1 MKIPSESYE
10 AVGYCLLSIKSID
23 DKYCICEIDV
33 SCMSEKSNISDSSS
47 NVVSES
53 YSDNEENLGVS
64 DIDFNIDISDI
75 DLSDIDLSDI
85 DLSDIDTFYI
95 KNTIIPDIIPH
106 IIVKKHE
113 EKNIREYMNFHE
125 FFCIL
130 STIIESFVF
139 EEASYL
145 FDIFG

>member
-1 MKIPSESYE
+1 MQIPSESYE

-23 DKYCICEIDV
+23 NKYTICEIDV
-33 SCMSEKSNISDSSS
+33 SCMSEKSNISDNSS
-47 NVVSES
+47 NVISES
-53 YSDNEENLGVS
+53 YSDNDNEENLSVS

-75 DLSDIDLSDI
+75 DLSDVDFNIDISY
-85 DLSDIDTFYI
+85 IDTFYI
-95 KNTIIPDIIPH
+95 KNTMLPD

-113 EKNIREYMNFHE
+113 EKNIPEYTNFHD

-145 FDIFG
+145 FYIFG

>member
-1 MKIPSESYE
+1 MKIPSESYV

-33 SCMSEKSNISDSSS
+33 SCMSEKSNISDNSS
-47 NVVSES
+47 NIISES
-53 YSDNEENLGVS
+53 YSDNEENLSVS

-75 DLSDIDLSDI
+75 DLSDIDLSY
-85 DLSDIDTFYI
+85 IDTFYI
-95 KNTIIPDIIPH
+95 KNTIPD

>member
-33 SCMSEKSNISDSSS
+33 SCMSEKSNISDNSS
-47 NVVSES
+47 NVVSEY

-64 DIDFNIDISDI
+64 DIDFNID
-75 DLSDIDLSDI
+75 LSDIDLSDI
-85 DLSDIDTFYI
+85 DLSDIDISDIDTFYI
-95 KNTIIPDIIPH
+95 KNTIIPD

>member
-1 MKIPSESYE
+1 MKIPSESYV

-33 SCMSEKSNISDSSS
+33 SCMSEKSNISDNSS
-47 NVVSES
+47 NIISES
-53 YSDNEENLGVS
+53 YSDNEENLSVS

-75 DLSDIDLSDI
+75 DLSDVDFNIDISY
-85 DLSDIDTFYI
+85 IDTFYI
-95 KNTIIPDIIPH
+95 KNTILPD

>member
-33 SCMSEKSNISDSSS
+33 SCMSEKSNISDNSS
-47 NVVSES
+47 NIISES
-53 YSDNEENLGVS
+53 YSDNEENLSVS

-75 DLSDIDLSDI
+75 DLSDIDLSY
-85 DLSDIDTFYI
+85 IDTFYI
-95 KNTIIPDIIPH
+95 KNTIIPD

>member
-1 MKIPSESYE
+1 MQIPSESYE

-23 DKYCICEIDV
+23 NKYCICEIDV
-33 SCMSEKSNISDSSS
+33 SCMSEKSNISDNSS
-47 NVVSES
+47 NVISES
-53 YSDNEENLGVS
+53 YSDNDNEENLSVS

-75 DLSDIDLSDI
+75 DLSDVDFNIDISY
-85 DLSDIDTFYI
+85 IDTFYI
-95 KNTIIPDIIPH
+95 KNTMLPD

-113 EKNIREYMNFHE
+113 EKNIPEYMNFHD

>member
-75 DLSDIDLSDI
+75 DLSDIDISY
-85 DLSDIDTFYI
+85 IDTFYI
-95 KNTIIPDIIPH
+95 KNTIIPD

>member
-75 DLSDIDLSDI
+75 DLSDVDFNIDI
-85 DLSDIDTFYI
+85 SDIDTFYI
-95 KNTIIPDIIPH
+95 KNTIIPHIIPDR
-106 IIVKKHE
+106 IVKKHE
-113 EKNIREYMNFHE
+113 EKNIREYMNFHD

>member
-33 SCMSEKSNISDSSS
+33 SCMSEKSNISDNSS
-47 NVVSES
+47 NIISES
-53 YSDNEENLGVS
+53 YSDNEENLSVS

-75 DLSDIDLSDI
+75 DLSDVDFNIDISY
-85 DLSDIDTFYI
+85 IDTFYI
-95 KNTIIPDIIPH
+95 KNTMLPD

-113 EKNIREYMNFHE
+113 EKNIREYINFHD

>member
-75 DLSDIDLSDI
+75 DLSDVDFNIDISY
-85 DLSDIDTFYI
+85 IDTFYI
-95 KNTIIPDIIPH
+95 KNTMLPD

-113 EKNIREYMNFHE
+113 EKNIREYINFHD